1 VEEGDMKTLA
11 ATILAL
17 TVLVTA
23 RPAPAYVVTVATSIP
38 ARSLTDDTDLKA
50 AVRSAVEDVLQNA
63 IALVPTFVSVENARV
78 VGDRLYILIVVGD
91 GDGEATMRALSGGDG
106 PGMD

>member
-23 RPAPAYVVTVATSIP
+23 R
-38 ARSLTDDTDLKA
+38 
-50 AVRSAVEDVLQNA
+50 
-63 IALVPTFVSVENARV
+63 
-78 VGDRLYILIVVGD
+78 
-91 GDGEATMRALSGGDG
+91 EATMRALSGGDR